1 MGHGIQQDTQGGS
14 GSNTSQTNTGK
25 SVHDT
30 EKHPQ
35 SAPRKRQNRDP
46 FVLVGDDTAK
56 RRRNG
61 PPPGIPILMSVPD
74 TPQAV
79 SGPSTIY
86 PTNTVFAETHTKESF
101 PHPQNTNPAALSR
114 PKRKYRGRASAK
126 SRAQG
131 QNATTATQESQPAR
145 EVAPKPNAQ
154 RGKHHQKAQDAEPS
168 EIQAGPSG
176 TRVPEPTAPEIQPAY
191 SVSRQVSNNILYQV
205 PQEDTE
211 ASGSYQVGYTGNV
224 QGSVPLNSV
233 VTSQTPSSFTTDQLA
248 LLAAAIPGY
257 TQYSTSAM
265 TNQSLVSHEM
275 NQFGSA
281 DTFGRECYDPL
292 NAATINQISFGSA
305 DTLGGGYYDSLNAE
319 TTDQNSQVASTDI
332 FGGYDQLS
340 TANTAQSSIPDT
352 SDQTGYADPTADVS
366 TTNQVGFPNI
376 VTGYE
381 TGGAMTN
388 QTSVSQPSDQVNVDA
403 TDWAQ
408 FLAAFTDEPQV
419 LAQASY
425 PDVSGYEQAQF
436 GCQQVGNQD
445 PLGQGQASP
454 READIAAPAPELS
467 GHNQPQPSHMEF
479 DANGDFNVA
488 NLTNQE
494 LFDLISSQDF
504 VYDSAEQVFY
514 SQPGSVPGF
523 SGPSAGSGDFTGD
536 GQPSNLEL

>member
-1 MGHGIQQDTQGGS
+1 
-14 GSNTSQTNTGK
+14 
-25 SVHDT
+25 
-30 EKHPQ
+30 
-35 SAPRKRQNRDP
+35 
-46 FVLVGDDTAK
+46 
-56 RRRNG
+56 
-61 PPPGIPILMSVPD
+61 
-74 TPQAV
+74 
-79 SGPSTIY
+79 
-86 PTNTVFAETHTKESF
+86 
-101 PHPQNTNPAALSR
+101 
-114 PKRKYRGRASAK
+114 
-126 SRAQG
+126 
-131 QNATTATQESQPAR
+131 
-145 EVAPKPNAQ
+145 
-154 RGKHHQKAQDAEPS
+154 
-168 EIQAGPSG
+168 
-176 TRVPEPTAPEIQPAY
+176 
-191 SVSRQVSNNILYQV
+191 
-205 PQEDTE
+205 
-211 ASGSYQVGYTGNV
+211 
-224 QGSVPLNSV
+224 
-233 VTSQTPSSFTTDQLA
+233 
-248 LLAAAIPGY
+248 
-257 TQYSTSAM
+257 M

-292 NAATINQISFGSA
+292 NAATTNQISFGSADTLGGGYYDSLNAGTTDQNECYDPLNATTTNQISFGSADTLGGGYYDSLNAGTTDQNECYDPLNAATTNQNSFESADTFGGGYYDSLNPETTDQNECYDPLNAATTNQNSFESA

-352 SDQTGYADPTADVS
+352 SDQTGYADPTADVY

-376 VTGYE
+376 VAGYE

-388 QTSVSQPSDQVNVDA
+388 QTSVSQPSDQVDVDA

-504 VYDSAEQVFY
+504 VYDSAQQVFY

-523 SGPSAGSGDFTGD
+523 SGPSGGSGDFTGD